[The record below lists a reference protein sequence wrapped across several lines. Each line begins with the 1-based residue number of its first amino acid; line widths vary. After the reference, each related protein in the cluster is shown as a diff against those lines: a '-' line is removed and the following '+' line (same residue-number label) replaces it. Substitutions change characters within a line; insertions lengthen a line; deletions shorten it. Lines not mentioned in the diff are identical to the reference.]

1 MNPEADLTRQQLQ
14 AMADT
19 LMLQYGTVLFL
30 KLAYLA
36 TFLVLI
42 SILLGGRRLALG
54 FFFLTGALTF
64 LVPSSLTIVGSPLMM
79 MLSLLGWVWITLQR
93 RKEKR
98 QTTQTPDGVKFVGGV
113 PSPRDRSGA
122 G

>member
-36 TFLVLI
+36 AFFVLL
-42 SILLGGRRLALG
+42 SILFGGRRLALG
-54 FFFLTGALTF
+54 FFFLMGALTF
-64 LVPSSLTIVGSPLMM
+64 LVPSNLTMVGSPLMM
-79 MLSLLGWVWITLQR
+79 MISLLGWAWLTLQR
-93 RKEKR
+93 RKEKHR
-98 QTTQTPDGVKFVGGV
+98 AGG
-113 PSPRDRSGA
+113 
-122 G
+122 

>member
-1 MNPEADLTRQQLQ
+1 MNTEADLTRQQLQ

-36 TFLVLI
+36 AFFVLI
-42 SILLGGRRLALG
+42 SVLLGGRRLALG
-54 FFFLTGALTF
+54 FFFLTGVFTF
-64 LVPSSLTIVGSPLMM
+64 LVPSNLTMVGSPVMM
-79 MLSLLGWVWITLQR
+79 MLSLLGWVWLTLQR

-98 QTTQTPDGVKFVGGV
+98 QAAQAPDG
-113 PSPRDRSGA
+113 
-122 G
+122 

>member
-14 AMADT
+14 AMADY

-36 TFLVLI
+36 AFLVLI
-42 SILLGGRRLALG
+42 SILFGVRRLALG

-64 LVPSSLTIVGSPLMM
+64 LVPSNLTMVGSPLMM
-79 MLSLLGWVWITLQR
+79 MLSLLGWVWLTLQR
-93 RKEKR
+93 RRQKR
-98 QTTQTPDGVKFVGGV
+98 QAAQVPGG
-113 PSPRDRSGA
+113 
-122 G
+122 

>member
-1 MNPEADLTRQQLQ
+1 MNTEADLTRQQLQ

-36 TFLVLI
+36 VFLVLI
-42 SILLGGRRLALG
+42 GILFGGRRLALG
-54 FFFLTGALTF
+54 FLFLTGALTF
-64 LVPSSLTIVGSPLMM
+64 LVPSNLTMVGSPVMM
-79 MLSLLGWVWITLQR
+79 MLSLLGWVWLTLQR

-98 QTTQTPDGVKFVGGV
+98 
-113 PSPRDRSGA
+113 RA
-122 G
+122 N

>member
-1 MNPEADLTRQQLQ
+1 MNTAADLTRQQLQ

-36 TFLVLI
+36 VFLVLI
-42 SILLGGRRLALG
+42 GILFGGRRLALG
-54 FFFLTGALTF
+54 FLFLTGALTF
-64 LVPSSLTIVGSPLMM
+64 LVPSNLTMVGSPVMM
-79 MLSLLGWVWITLQR
+79 MLSLLGWVWLTLQR

-98 QTTQTPDGVKFVGGV
+98 RAAQASGG
-113 PSPRDRSGA
+113 
-122 G
+122 

>member
-1 MNPEADLTRQQLQ
+1 MNTQTDLTRQQLQ

-36 TFLVLI
+36 ALLALI

-54 FFFLTGALTF
+54 FFFLTGVLTF
-64 LVPSSLTIVGSPLMM
+64 LVPSNLTMVGSPVMM
-79 MLSLLGWVWITLQR
+79 MLSLLGWAWLTLQR
-93 RKEKR
+93 RR
-98 QTTQTPDGVKFVGGV
+98 QIRQAAQAPDG
-113 PSPRDRSGA
+113 
-122 G
+122 

>member
-1 MNPEADLTRQQLQ
+1 MNPETDLTRQQLQ
-14 AMADT
+14 AMADY

-36 TFLVLI
+36 AFLVLL
-42 SILLGGRRLALG
+42 SILFGSRRLALG

-64 LVPSSLTIVGSPLMM
+64 LVPSNLTMVGSPLMM
-79 MLSLLGWVWITLQR
+79 IFSLLGWVWLTLQR

-98 QTTQTPDGVKFVGGV
+98 RV
-113 PSPRDRSGA
+113 
-122 G
+122 